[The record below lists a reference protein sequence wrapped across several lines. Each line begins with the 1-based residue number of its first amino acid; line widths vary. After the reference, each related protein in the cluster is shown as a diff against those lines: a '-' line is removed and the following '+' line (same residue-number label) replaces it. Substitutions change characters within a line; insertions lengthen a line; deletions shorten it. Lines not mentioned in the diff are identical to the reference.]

1 MKISEL
7 KEITNQAFAHTA
19 YVSDHDGDSGI
30 TGKFAFAS
38 YLGDG
43 FWDVWLRN
51 EADLAAGLSN
61 RKVGAIIKG
70 ISSLEN
76 APTGPLQRLEGEAV
90 YARMPT
96 NTFLRAAPLLGILKR
111 RKPSGKPFTKSNVA
125 SSDVTSSE
133 ATKEA
138 TMKER

>member
-1 MKISEL
+1 MKIDQL
-7 KEITNQAFAHTA
+7 KEITNQAFAHKA
-19 YVSDHDGDSGI
+19 YIADYDGDAGI

-111 RKPSGKPFTKSNVA
+111 RKLSGKPFTKSTA
-125 SSDVTSSE
+125 S
-133 ATKEA
+133 
-138 TMKER
+138 KER

>member
-1 MKISEL
+1 MSKQQL
-7 KEITNQAFAHTA
+7 KEITGQAFAHNA
-19 YVSDHDGDSGI
+19 YVSDWDGDSGI

-43 FWDVWLRN
+43 HWDVWLRN

-70 ISSLEN
+70 ISSLKN

-96 NTFLRAAPLLGILKR
+96 DTFLRAAPLLGILKR
-111 RKPSGKPFTKSNVA
+111 RKPSGKPLTTRSVA
-125 SSDVTSSE
+125 
-133 ATKEA
+133 
-138 TMKER
+138 